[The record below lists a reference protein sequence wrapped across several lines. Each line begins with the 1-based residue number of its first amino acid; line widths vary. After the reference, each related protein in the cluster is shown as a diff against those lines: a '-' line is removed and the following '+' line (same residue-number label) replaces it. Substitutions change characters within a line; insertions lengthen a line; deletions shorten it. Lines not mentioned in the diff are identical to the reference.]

1 MKKKKAQTIKKP
13 RPINRSFEFGG
24 STVHT
29 TPNLMLPNKL
39 KKCSILGCLKSAL
52 PDWID

>member
-1 MKKKKAQTIKKP
+1 MHLSHEEKESPNDKKP

-29 TPNLMLPNKL
+29 TP
-39 KKCSILGCLKSAL
+39 ILCC
-52 PDWID
+52 PIN